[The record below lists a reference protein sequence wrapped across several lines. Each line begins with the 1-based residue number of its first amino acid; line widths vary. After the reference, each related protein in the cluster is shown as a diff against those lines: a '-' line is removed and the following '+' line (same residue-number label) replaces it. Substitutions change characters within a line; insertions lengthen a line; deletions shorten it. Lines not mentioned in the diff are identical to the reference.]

1 MAAQVIQGRGG
12 CERVVA
18 LCVRLLRTRLCRHPA
33 PRLRPRGFDSR
44 TAPRT
49 PLGTLRLYG
58 ARETA
63 GFISG
68 AGSALSLS
76 LSLSLSLPLPPSLP
90 LARSLACS
98 LARRQVLELKWNSF
112 GMKWFLIIEG
122 WYTLVL
128 VAFEVYVLQY
138 SIM

>member
-33 PRLRPRGFDSR
+33 TRLRPRGFDSR
-44 TAPRT
+44 TAPRAL
-49 PLGTLRLYG
+49 LGTLRLDG
-58 ARETA
+58 AHETA

-90 LARSLACS
+90 LSRSRAQLFLGVVAPQCAPPTLLDAGIPPSQSVPGRSGAAASSAS
-98 LARRQVLELKWNSF
+98 L
-112 GMKWFLIIEG
+112 
-122 WYTLVL
+122 
-128 VAFEVYVLQY
+128 
-138 SIM
+138 